1 MNVRYMPE
9 SVLSSLQVLNNV
21 IPMAALKSNY
31 YYFPFSISEET
42 EAQRSCQLAQ
52 NYRASESRHLALWC
66 QSSQDTD
73 FKRNLDPVWNIVP
86 IQQGCGFD
94 PWSRHIQGATSE
106 CMNKWNNNS
115 MFFFLKSINKK
126 LKKPSTF

>member
-52 NYRASESRHLALWC
+52 NYRASESRP
-66 QSSQDTD
+66 S
-73 FKRNLDPVWNIVP
+73 
-86 IQQGCGFD
+86 
-94 PWSRHIQGATSE
+94 GARAHRTLTL
-106 CMNKWNNNS
+106 NG
-115 MFFFLKSINKK
+115 
-126 LKKPSTF
+126 T